1 MQHGAKNS
9 FMSSHTKEYDVPL
22 NKGTHF
28 PCYSSKANASVFGA
42 MVENPTFPEGEWL
55 NPQTEKDNT
64 MIDKH
69 FGANLKNS
77 S

>member
-28 PCYSSKANASVFGA
+28 PCYSSNATAKVSLAGTTQ
-42 MVENPTFPEGEWL
+42 ETTQETFCIYL
-55 NPQTEKDNT
+55 ILFFLIFTK
-64 MIDKH
+64 K
-69 FGANLKNS
+69 
-77 S
+77 